1 MLAKNDNMFVGVESI
16 EEKKILYVLRDDKQF
31 QLDSL
36 YDETSILD
44 KWYNQFGNANYRS
57 RYLLF
62 GFGNG
67 MFVRKILQ
75 NVGEEAIIIVVEPNN
90 IILEKVKKEFNI
102 DDILEH
108 KQIRFVISDNEDGKA
123 EFRKL
128 LRDYLGYE
136 DLAGSI
142 IRSYLNYSILFE
154 EQYNNFIDTIR
165 LHVNILNANH
175 TFYGRMGNAF
185 FYNIFANYPLMA
197 KSKSLIDLNKKL
209 PKDIPAI
216 LVSAGPSLDK
226 NINELKKAKN
236 RSFILSTDS
245 AAKALIKHGIEP
257 DMIMTIDPKKQF
269 KHFKDDRT
277 RKIPLLCSLHSAKEI
292 LEIHKGDKYFYHD
305 GNPHIE
311 EIFEKFDKML
321 PIIQGGGSVATDAY
335 AILERLQFTTIIL
348 IGQDL
353 AYTDNKT
360 HASNTVRGEENGEVL
375 DEDTL
380 TIEGI
385 DGNMIKTSYEFQLY
399 LDWFEEE
406 IKKNPQYK
414 VIDATEGGARIK
426 GTIIKPLAE
435 AIHEECNKEIDIEG
449 ILKSIVYRLA
459 DKEQDAFINHMHELP
474 KRYERLKGIVND
486 AIKRYEKLLSLII
499 NDKYKNSKF
508 IKMYSDVSELL
519 EKIESAP
526 EYYYINLFLQE
537 LLLEKQEDVYAKKD
551 NEKEE
556 LIDAVEKAIKY
567 YKVLKDAIE
576 GTIWVT
582 PTWLDIAEDSEKRPN
597 AILPPE
603 ALGLVQQII

>member
-474 KRYERLKGIVND
+474 KRYERLKGIIND

>member
-1 MLAKNDNMFVGVESI
+1 MSTKKNNMFVGVESV
-16 EEKKILYVLRDDKQF
+16 EGKKILYVLQDEKQF

-44 KWYNQFGNANYRS
+44 KWFNQFENTNYRS
-57 RYLLF
+57 RYFLF

-75 NVGEEAIIIVVEPNN
+75 NVGEEAVVIVIEPSNT
-90 IILEKVKKEFNI
+90 ILDKVRQEF
-102 DDILEH
+102 DVLDILEH
-108 KQIRFVISDNEDGKA
+108 KQVRLLITDNEDSKA
-123 EFRKL
+123 AFRKL
-128 LRDYLGYE
+128 LKDYLSYE
-136 DLAGSI
+136 DIVGCA
-142 IRSYLNYSILFE
+142 IRSYLNYPMLFE
-154 EQYNNFIDTIR
+154 EQYKEFIDTIR
-165 LHVNILNANH
+165 LHINILNANN
-175 TFYGRMGNAF
+175 TFYGRLGNAF
-185 FYNIFANYPLMA
+185 FYNIFANYPFMA
-197 KSKSLIDLNKKL
+197 KGKSLINLNKKM

-226 NINELKKAKN
+226 NVKELKKAKN

-257 DMIMTIDPKKQF
+257 DMIMTIDPKKQY
-269 KHFKDDRT
+269 KHFQDDKI
-277 RKIPLLCSLHSAKEI
+277 RKIPLLCSLHSAREI

-311 EIFEKFDKML
+311 EIFEKFNKML
-321 PIIQGGGSVATDAY
+321 PTVQGGGSVATDAY
-335 AILERLQFTTIIL
+335 AMLERLQFKTIIL
-348 IGQDL
+348 VGQDL
-353 AYTDNKT
+353 AYTDNRT
-360 HASNTVRGEENGEVL
+360 HASNTVRGEENGDVSE
-375 DEDTL
+375 EDTL

-385 DGNMIKTSYEFQLY
+385 DGEMIKTSYEFQLY

-426 GTIIKPLAE
+426 GTIIKTLSE
-435 AIHEECNKEIDIEG
+435 AIREECNNEINMEE
-449 ILKSIVYRLA
+449 ILKSVVFRLT
-459 DKEQDAFINHMHELP
+459 DKEQEAFINHIHELP
-474 KRYERLKGIVND
+474 ERYERLKEIVND
-486 AIKRYEKLLSLII
+486 AIQRYEKLFSLII
-499 NDKYKNSKF
+499 SDKYRNRKF
-508 IKMYSDVSELL
+508 SKMYSDVSELL

-526 EYYYINLFLQE
+526 EYYYINLLLQE
-537 LLLEKQEDVYAKKD
+537 LLFENEEDLYANKD

-576 GTIWVT
+576 GAIWVT
-582 PTWLDIAEDSEKRPN
+582 PTWLDIAENSEKRPN

-603 ALGLVQQII
+603 ALGLVQQTI